1 MYVKMME
8 WAVKNGIILEWRFP
22 SVRLASFSRLSRAR
36 LLLSASCSVEAG
48 STSIAVPAS
57 SSRTQFTDPSTPRL
71 KPWSLLGKVNFL
83 LKGNMEQETFPSLTV
98 DINSPTPYTDAT
110 QVEPC

>member
-1 MYVKMME
+1 MVPLHVKMME
-8 WAVKNGIILEWRFP
+8 WAVQKGIILEWRFP

-57 SSRTQFTDPSTPRL
+57 SSRTEFTDPSTPRL
-71 KPWSLLGKVNFL
+71 KPWSLLEKSE
-83 LKGNMEQETFPSLTV
+83 KGNMEQETFPSLTV
-98 DINSPTPYTDAT
+98 DINSPTPYKDAT

>member
-48 STSIAVPAS
+48 STSITVPAS

-71 KPWSLLGKVNFL
+71 EKYELFIE
-83 LKGNMEQETFPSLTV
+83 GNMEQETFPSLTV